1 MTLIKMITVGNIN
14 FEQNVNRH
22 LIILQGQGCEILNI
36 HFDLDKAN
44 SIVIITYKKKGEE
57 DGED

>member
-1 MTLIKMITVGNIN
+1 MTLIKMITVSNIN

-22 LIILQGQGCEILNI
+22 LIMLQGQGCEILNI

-44 SIVIITYKKKGEE
+44 SIIIITYKKKGE
-57 DGED
+57 